1 MIEKKYICLKCT
13 SFFGVWGK
21 KVSKNGGFVKCCP
34 KCGNEDKRF
43 IQRNFG
49 LGWTKLRIGII
60 GIGVLLIGFA
70 VSIFFVPLGFA
81 LLASGF
87 TVSVVSMLIKS
98 E

>member
-13 SFFGVWGK
+13 SFFGIWGK
-21 KVSKNGGFVKCCP
+21 KVSKNSGFVHCCP

-49 LGWTKLRIGII
+49 FGWTKLRIAII
-60 GIGVLLIGFA
+60 GVGVLLIGFA
-70 VSIFFVPLGFA
+70 VSVVFAPVGFV